1 MLEAEYRAIEKPA
14 PVISEEQK
22 AGALAYV
29 VIGHDGHPR
38 LHDQL
43 YVAPVEQPDED
54 EQGNQEEGE
63 DDSDD
68 VVAGPG
74 KSAYSQRLSREL
86 AEMKSELLRVHIA
99 SDPRFALDLGTFW
112 MVDKATRHSGGFD
125 LATELKA
132 DKPYSGLTGYQ
143 SGTLAAEAWGKI
155 DEGLDRSEEHTSEL
169 QSLMRISYAGFCL
182 K

>member
-29 VIGHDGHPR
+29 VIGHDGQPR
-38 LHDQL
+38 LHEQL

-54 EQGNQEEGE
+54 EQGNQVEGE

-74 KSAYSQRLSREL
+74 QPAYSPRLSQEP
-86 AEMKSELLRVHIA
+86 AEMTHDLLRVHTA
-99 SDPRFALDLGTFW
+99 RNPPLHPPPR
-112 MVDKATRHSGGFD
+112 
-125 LATELKA
+125 
-132 DKPYSGLTGYQ
+132 
-143 SGTLAAEAWGKI
+143 
-155 DEGLDRSEEHTSEL
+155 TS
-169 QSLMRISYAGFCL
+169 CL
-182 K
+182 L

>member
-29 VIGHDGHPR
+29 VIGHDVQPR
-38 LHDQL
+38 LHEQL

-54 EQGNQEEGE
+54 EQGNQVEGE

-74 KSAYSQRLSREL
+74 KSAYSQRLSLEL
-86 AEMKSELLRVHIA
+86 AEMKSELLRVQDRKSTRLNSSHYCA
-99 SDPRFALDLGTFW
+99 SRMPSSA
-112 MVDKATRHSGGFD
+112 
-125 LATELKA
+125 
-132 DKPYSGLTGYQ
+132 
-143 SGTLAAEAWGKI
+143 
-155 DEGLDRSEEHTSEL
+155 
-169 QSLMRISYAGFCL
+169 
-182 K
+182 